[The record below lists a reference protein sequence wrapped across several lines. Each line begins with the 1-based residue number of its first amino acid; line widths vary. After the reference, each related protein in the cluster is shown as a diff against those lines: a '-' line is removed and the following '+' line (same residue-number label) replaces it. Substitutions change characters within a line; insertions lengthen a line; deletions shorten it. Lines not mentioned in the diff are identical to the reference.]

1 MNVPTLSNASLQEF
15 TCSLEKDS
23 LNKTFYELLHSVF
36 GSSSGRSANSFNF
49 SHAFGKAI
57 EELILSGEEIDRGRT
72 ILITAERNVGSVVI
86 TFRYQPSFEGDT
98 AAEKC
103 EVSINYPL
111 LK

>member
-1 MNVPTLSNASLQEF
+1 MNVPTLSNTSLQEF

-23 LNKTFYELLHSVF
+23 LNRTFYELLHSIF
-36 GSSSGRSANSFNF
+36 GSSSERSGNCCNF
-49 SHAFGKAI
+49 SYAFSKAV
-57 EELILSGEEIDRGRT
+57 EDLILSGEEIDRGRT

-86 TFRYQPSFEGDT
+86 AFRYQPSFEGDT